1 MIRPW
6 PYVVLGIVLAAVA
19 AGSLVGL
26 EFTAFIFLT
35 DLNYGSLESALF
47 YGLLA
52 AVVATVVFLIG
63 LIPAVAIWL
72 PSHAAG
78 RRSCRDAAI
87 TGAFAASAVGVLL
100 ASPVGWEA
108 WFSLLWLAGPGAAA
122 GLIIQRIAVLSITP
136 HPPRAR
142 P

>member
-6 PYVVLGIVLAAVA
+6 PYVALGIVLAAVA

-35 DLNYGSLESALF
+35 ELNYGSLESALF

-52 AVVATVVFLIG
+52 AVVATGVFLIG

-72 PSHAAG
+72 PAHAAG
-78 RRSCRDAAI
+78 RRSCRDAAL

-100 ASPVGWEA
+100 ASPAGWAA
-108 WFSLLWLAGPGAAA
+108 WFSLLWLAGPGASA
-122 GLIIQRIAVLSITP
+122 GLIVRRIAVRPATP
-136 HPPRAR
+136 RPPRAR